1 MLEAVIVYKESAGGC
16 YSIQGECWR
25 LLQCS
30 RRVLEAVIVFKES
43 AGGCYSVQG
52 ECWRLL

>member
-1 MLEAVIVYKESAGGC
+1 MFKESAGGC

>member
-1 MLEAVIVYKESAGGC
+1 MFKESAGGC
-16 YSIQGECWR
+16 YSVQD
-25 LLQCS
+25 S